1 MATTWPEL
9 EALALDAQEPALVSA
24 NLPRPGGVDPLG
36 LRQLNFYLM
45 DQVFP
50 GINNV
55 AEHIR
60 PFTVVTW
67 AWNRAARLANSQGLV
82 KIKVSTL
89 KDYVARVEVLFAWS
103 QFLRNRDC
111 GLPGRDVLTP
121 LCRGGGF
128 RFGGPAWEVMKGT
141 RADSTALSAA
151 INYGPALKAFGWI
164 KADDTRSGAF
174 IKGPQV
180 DLALASLEEA
190 LGPFL
195 GHPVFSSFGD
205 VQVPASL
212 AEAIAGA
219 WALDTPADAER
230 LTMRESLLG
239 SRAPKSRKEAVELVI
254 AANGFLGSAS
264 PVSSVR
270 KAMCGAPELF
280 RPPGP
285 LIGAVQAW
293 RVLQAR
299 QVFRLALES
308 LLYWACTQ
316 LGSSPVTTR
325 SLVQVFLKQAGGA
338 VNARAWL
345 RPIHQEEMGPI
356 HWLERLHLVLEG
368 GATGLNLCQTIRFA
382 LAASLDDAPGRIGM
396 EREDRLPLA
405 RAVSEAEGWGDQP
418 VVEFLTHVFDSWLFG
433 QHVYWS
439 VGRGLVDVRTQTRP
453 ILRLRVV
460 MEETGWTRT
469 PGALMSPPRATPDRL
484 ETMISLM
491 REARLLETP
500 PTQV

>member
-1 MATTWPEL
+1 MATVRPEL
-9 EALALDAQEPALVSA
+9 EALVLDAQEPALVSA

-36 LRQLNFYLM
+36 LRQLNFDLM

-60 PFTVVTW
+60 PFTVVAW
-67 AWNRAARLANSQGLV
+67 AWDRAARLAESQGLAQ
-82 KIKVSTL
+82 IKVSSL
-89 KDYVARVEVLFAWS
+89 KDFVARVEVLFAWS
-103 QFLRNRDC
+103 QFLHNRDC
-111 GLPGRDVLTP
+111 GLPGRDVLAP
-121 LCRGGGF
+121 LCREGSY
-128 RFGGPAWEVMKGT
+128 RFGGQAWEIMKEN

-164 KADDTRSGAF
+164 EADDTHSGAF
-174 IKGPQV
+174 RKGPQV
-180 DLALASLEEA
+180 DAALASLEEA

-195 GHPVFSSFGD
+195 DHPVFSSFGD
-205 VQVPASL
+205 VQAPAGL

-219 WALDTPADAER
+219 WVLDQPTERER
-230 LTMRESLLG
+230 LAMRESLSG
-239 SRAPKSRKEAVELVI
+239 SKAPKSRKEAVELVI
-254 AANGFLGSAS
+254 SAHGFLGSAS

-270 KAMCGAPELF
+270 KAMCGAPEPF
-280 RPPGP
+280 RPPERLVGV
-285 LIGAVQAW
+285 AQAW

-316 LGSSPVTTR
+316 LDSSPVTTR
-325 SLVQVFLKQAGGA
+325 SLVHAFLEQAGGA
-338 VNARAWL
+338 INARAWL
-345 RPIHQEEMGPI
+345 RPSHQEEMGPI

-368 GATGLNLCQTIRFA
+368 GVTDLNLCQTIRFA
-382 LAASLDDAPGRIGM
+382 IAASLDDTAGRTGT
-396 EREDRLPLA
+396 EREDRLPLV
-405 RAVSEAEGWGDQP
+405 RAVSEAQGWGDQP
-418 VVEFLTHVFDSWLFG
+418 VLEFLTHVFDSWIFG

-439 VGRGLVDVRTQTRP
+439 VGRGLADARTQTRP

-491 REARLLETP
+491 REASLLETP